1 MGISAA
7 QEWTKMEFGDQ
18 SDNPFSVDFS
28 QKGRGKAKGVKSALK
43 LLALV
48 AVGLTVTLAVTR
60 FTPRWL
66 VQRYTNGF
74 ESLPSQEKRE
84 RLVQLASLG
93 DVAID
98 PLVSALA
105 DPDPEVARTAYDLL
119 SENQNAWTILPAR
132 KLQRNHA
139 TLVRSIQAIAVYL
152 PDDRTGWASSLLQE
166 TIQYSVNRQDKP
178 SKLLY
183 DDANHAM
190 DMLAISDRAGPSIL
204 SNEPLDS
211 SAPQRLYVRS
221 EPLPVKEIQAGLWTD
236 WPPPEA
242 RDRRSENDSQG
253 IQPVEAS
260 MQAGE
265 MEVADKPS
273 VYRSSLSRLTPVEP
287 NQAVVLHDVNAQL
300 APADG
305 DLSSNVQ
312 AAAHLIDSPLG
323 TFDDRSVMHWLG
335 SENRELRG
343 KARDELTARGYNEN
357 EITIATQIVSADLAT
372 RLALIDAIAHLPQID
387 PRPWLLMLLDDESR
401 DVKLQAI
408 SVLATMNDPAVNS
421 QLRLRVTE
429 ERDPTVAARIRRV
442 LNLR

>member
-1 MGISAA
+1 
-7 QEWTKMEFGDQ
+7 MEFGDQ
-18 SDNPFSVDFS
+18 SDNPFSIDFS
-28 QKGRGKAKGVKSALK
+28 QKRRGKANSVKSALK

-74 ESLPSQEKRE
+74 ESLPSEEKRQ

-105 DPDPEVARTAYDLL
+105 DQDPEVARTAFDLL
-119 SENQNAWTILPAR
+119 SENQNAWTILPQR
-132 KLQRNHA
+132 KLQRSHA

-152 PDDRTGWASSLLQE
+152 PDDRTGWANSLLQE
-166 TIQYSVNRQDKP
+166 TIQYSVNRQDKL

-183 DDANHAM
+183 DDANHAI

-204 SNEPLDS
+204 SDEPLDS
-211 SAPQRLYVRS
+211 SEPQRLYVRS
-221 EPLPVKEIQAGLWTD
+221 EPLPVKEMQAGLWTD

-242 RDRRSENDSQG
+242 RAETRENGDQG
-253 IQPVEAS
+253 NLPVEVPPR
-260 MQAGE
+260 GRE
-265 MEVADKPS
+265 MELAEEAS
-273 VYRSSLSRLTPVEP
+273 VYRSSLSRLKSVDP
-287 NQAVVLHDVNAQL
+287 NQTIVLHDVSAPQSAANL
-300 APADG
+300 APTAD
-305 DLSSNVQ
+305 V
-312 AAAHLIDSPLG
+312 ATAAHLIDSPMG
-323 TFDDRSVMHWLG
+323 AFDDRSVMHWLG

-343 KARDELTARGYNEN
+343 KASDELTSRGYNEN
-357 EITIATQIVSADLAT
+357 EIRIAAQIVSADLPT
-372 RLALIDAIAHLPQID
+372 RLALIDGIAHAPQVD

-408 SVLATMNDPAVNS
+408 SVLATMNDPAVNN